1 MSCKQFCLWACLVLV
16 TACSPT
22 RNLVYFSD
30 LKEKGI
36 YTEAITNNSAPLI
49 QPDDLLSITVSS
61 LSPESNQLFNS
72 GSMPAAGSRSGT
84 TSGTTS
90 GEGYLVSGDGTI
102 NFPVLGSVKL
112 AGLTKEQA
120 VSKMTAEI
128 KNHVKNPLVNIRFL
142 NFKITVVGEVN
153 RPSTFTIPTERIN
166 MLEAL
171 GLAGDLTPLG
181 KRENILLIRE
191 REGVRSAIRINLASK
206 ELLNSPYFYLQQ
218 NDVLY
223 VEPIKAKALQG
234 GSGSFYLPLVGAV
247 LSIVSI
253 VVLLFR

>member
-1 MSCKQFCLWACLVLV
+1 MNIKHVCLWSYLVLL
-16 TACSPT
+16 TSCSPT
-22 RNLVYFSD
+22 RNLVYFND
-30 LKEKGI
+30 LKEKGV
-36 YTEAITNNSAPLI
+36 YTETITNNTAPLI

-72 GSMPAAGSRSGT
+72 GSMPSAGNRGVATGSTAS
-84 TSGTTS
+84 S
-90 GEGYLVSGDGTI
+90 EGYLVSGDGTI
-102 NFPVLGSVKL
+102 NFPVLGNVKV

-120 VSKMTAEI
+120 VSKMTTEI

-153 RPSTFTIPTERIN
+153 SPSTFTIPTERIN
-166 MLEAL
+166 ILEAV
-171 GLAGDLTPLG
+171 GLAGDLTALG

-191 REGVRSAIRINLASK
+191 RDGVRSAMRVNLASK

-223 VEPIKAKALQG
+223 VEPIKAKALQNG
-234 GSGSFYLPLVGAV
+234 AGSFYLPLLGAA
-247 LSIVSI
+247 LSVVSI
-253 VVLLFR
+253 VVLIFR